1 MRAHSSV
8 FNVRVLLVAVAFTF
22 LLSPVLIT
30 QHRDILAVTPA
41 QAGRDFILGRAYLC
55 LQVLSLGLFCGWV
68 SRGSRP
74 YLSAPLL
81 LVVSIFWWHVSFLEG
96 YFPHVAGLSFGHLPI
111 ASCDAVFCGHLC
123 ADGL

>member
-41 QAGRDFILGRAYLC
+41 QAGRDFILVRAYLC
-55 LQVLSLGLFCGWV
+55 LQVLSLGLFCVWV
-68 SRGSRP
+68 SRVSRT

-81 LVVSIFWWHVSFLEG
+81 LVVSIFWWHFSFVVG
-96 YFPHVAGLSFGHLPI
+96 YFLYGEGLFGFTGG
-111 ASCDAVFCGHLC
+111 VFDIGP
-123 ADGL
+123 DQVQ